1 MPNNINQ
8 ELSSAINQDL
18 ASSKENKNFNTPLF
32 STTKQEKTPS
42 PFGPGYCTTS
52 FNKEE
57 NEILNEIEEQMQKII
72 QENNMSI
79 PFQPYIK

>member
-1 MPNNINQ
+1 MSNN
-8 ELSSAINQDL
+8 INQDL

-42 PFGPGYCTTS
+42 PLGPGYCTTS

-57 NEILNEIEEQMQKII
+57 NEILNEIDKDKVYLDIYKFLESIY
-72 QENNMSI
+72 ENN
-79 PFQPYIK
+79 

>member
-1 MPNNINQ
+1 MPNN
-8 ELSSAINQDL
+8 INQDL

-32 STTKQEKTPS
+32 STIKQEKTPS
-42 PFGPGYCTTS
+42 PFGLGYCTTS

-72 QENNMSI
+72 QENNTPT